1 MPPGHAVFFI
11 SGFRLYGIAGIFYI
25 KHMKITVDGTEYNI
39 NLESYAH
46 WPSSGLSISSLI
58 YTGNGI
64 PSGFHL
70 SWFRMIDGVRHS
82 DTYTFAYNQKQTVV
96 FNGETYRVGYDGR
109 DFIKL
114 YNALEA
120 ELVADLLE

>member
-1 MPPGHAVFFI
+1 
-11 SGFRLYGIAGIFYI
+11 
-25 KHMKITVDGTEYNI
+25 MKITVDGTEYNI
-39 NLESYAH
+39 NLEPCAH
-46 WPSSGLSISSLI
+46 WPSSGLSISGLI

-64 PSGFHL
+64 PSGFYL

-82 DTYTFAYNQKQTVV
+82 GTYTFDYNKKQTVI
-96 FNGETYRVGYDGR
+96 FNGETYRVGYDDR